1 MTSEFQDPQYPRLF
15 SKHKAQF
22 TDRAQPNDVLKPI
35 IPNLLTLCSPIIVI
49 GHPTIGLYIDGACP
63 GNGTPS
69 AKGGIGVYFGP
80 NSPYN
85 ISESLP
91 GPNQTSQRAELLAA
105 RAAFRQIEHVVT
117 QNKGLELFIVV
128 TDSAYLVNCLAK
140 YVYKWRMNGW
150 KTSKG
155 NDVANRD
162 LIEPLDKMLDDMS
175 YRDIDVLFWKVD
187 RSENVEADR
196 LANMAVQ

>member
-15 SKHKAQF
+15 SKYKAQF
-22 TDRAQPNDVLKPI
+22 TDRAQPKDVLKPI
-35 IPNLLTLCSPIIVI
+35 IPDLLTLCSPIVVI

-69 AKGGIGVYFGP
+69 AKGGIGAYFGP

-85 ISESLP
+85 ISKALP
-91 GPNQTSQRAELLAA
+91 GHNQTSQRAELLAA
-105 RAAFRQIEHVVT
+105 AAAFQQILQVVL
-117 QNKGLELFIVV
+117 QNAGLELFIVV
-128 TDSAYLVNCLAK
+128 TDSAYLVDGLSK
-140 YVYKWRMNGW
+140 YVYRWKMNGW
-150 KTSKG
+150 KTAKG
-155 NDVANRD
+155 KDVANRD

-175 YRDIDVLFWKVD
+175 NKGIDVLFWKVD
-187 RSENVEADR
+187 RSENVEADQ